1 MASVMGVSMSL
12 RTVSVH
18 GEKGGRDADAEER
31 GETGCAKDSIAEDGG
46 A

>member
-1 MASVMGVSMSL
+1 MASMMGVSVLS

-18 GEKGGRDADAEER
+18 SEKGGRDADAKER
-31 GETGCAKDSIAEDGG
+31 GETGCAKDSVAEDGG